1 MLVLPSAPTVT
12 PFFLQS
18 PEGRCEAMQK
28 QSDQYH
34 YANDQAV
41 NVMNRDVEIMKTTD
55 ERLEND
61 MKSALDRE

>member
-1 MLVLPSAPTVT
+1 
-12 PFFLQS
+12 
-18 PEGRCEAMQK
+18 MQK
-28 QSDQYH
+28 QIDQYH

-61 MKSALDRE
+61 MKSALDRG